1 MDKVKKIL
9 SKIFNKK
16 MIALYIAIL
25 LVSVAIYQVIT
36 AVMLCN
42 MVIGDQNFP
51 QSAVGQDLIKGEFS
65 TAENKK
71 WLNSE
76 SEDMFIEKDD
86 GHKLHA
92 LRVNKR
98 NVSHSYI
105 LIYHPVSLISADMAD
120 YAYHF
125 YDIGFNVIL
134 PDLRGCGQSDYTE
147 MSFGATDGE
156 DILLWIDRIVA
167 EDKDASIILFGV
179 GAGGSA
185 VLSVCD
191 KELPS
196 NVKGIIEDSGYDS
209 LKDVFKNNI
218 EKYYNK
224 KSFPALL
231 IADKYAESKYGLS
244 ISGISLRDTVHNSKL
259 PILFIH
265 GGEDSIVPVNHS
277 NDMYEVCPAVGTDHL
292 LISGADHCRPMQ
304 TNPEK
309 YWRIVD
315 EFVVSRLGK

>member
-1 MDKVKKIL
+1 MDKVKLIL

-16 MIALYIAIL
+16 MIALYIAVV
-25 LVSVAIYQVIT
+25 LVSIVIYQVIT
-36 AVMLCN
+36 SVMLCN
-42 MVIGDQNFP
+42 MVMGDRSFP
-51 QSAVGQDLIKGEFS
+51 QSAVGRYLIKGEFS
-65 TAENKK
+65 TTENKK
-71 WLNSE
+71 WLTSE
-76 SEDMFIEKDD
+76 AEDIFIEKSD

-92 LRVNKR
+92 LRVNNR

-105 LIYHPVSLISADMAD
+105 LIYHPVSVTSADMAD

-125 YDIGFNVIL
+125 YNIGFNVIL
-134 PDLRGCGQSDYTE
+134 PDLRGCGQSDYSEIT
-147 MSFGATDGE
+147 FGATEGE
-156 DILLWIDRIVA
+156 DILLWIDRIIS
-167 EDKDASIILFGV
+167 EDKDASVILFGV

-191 KELPS
+191 RELPE

-209 LKDVFKNNI
+209 LKDAFKNNI

-231 IADKYAESKYGLS
+231 IADKYAESKYGFS
-244 ISGISLRDTVHNSKL
+244 FSDVSMRDKVHNSTL

-265 GGEDSIVPVNHS
+265 GGDDSIVPVSHS

-292 LISGADHCRPMQ
+292 LISGATHCRAMQ
-304 TNPEK
+304 TNTEK

-315 EFVVSRLGK
+315 EFVVARLG

>member
-16 MIALYIAIL
+16 MIALYIAVL
-25 LVSVAIYQVIT
+25 LVTLVIYQVIT
-36 AVMLCN
+36 SILLCN
-42 MVIGDQNFP
+42 MVIGDGSFTE
-51 QSAVGQDLIKGEFS
+51 SAVGQDIIRGEFA

-71 WLNSE
+71 WLNDA
-76 SEDMFIEKDD
+76 SEDIYIENAD

-92 LRVNKR
+92 LSVKHR
-98 NVSHSYI
+98 NTTHSYMI
-105 LIYHPVSLISADMAD
+105 IYHPVTLTSFDMAD

-125 YDIGFNVIL
+125 ADIGFNVIL
-134 PDLRGCGQSDYTE
+134 PDLRGCGQSDYKETT
-147 MSFGATDGE
+147 FGATDTE
-156 DILLWIDRIVA
+156 DIVLWINKIIA

-179 GAGGSA
+179 GSGGSA

-191 KELPS
+191 EELPS
-196 NVKGIIEDSGYDS
+196 NVKAIIEDSGYDT

-231 IADKYAESKYGLS
+231 IADKYVESKYGWS
-244 ISGISLRDTVHNSKL
+244 INDVCLRDQVHNSRL

-265 GGEDSIVPVNHS
+265 GGDDSVVPVAHS
-277 NDMYEVCPAVGTDHL
+277 NDMYEVCPVSGTDHL
-292 LISGADHCRPMQ
+292 LISGATHCRAMQ

-315 EFVVSRLGK
+315 KFVVSQLG